1 MSAVTVTARSSKVH
15 DRILDAA
22 QELFYR
28 QGYQATVVNQIIDA
42 AGISKPTF
50 YAHFA
55 SKEDLCVAYL
65 RRKRAFDLQAF
76 RTAIAQHADPMERF
90 LAPMRLLKERMA
102 ASDFRG
108 CGFFNIMTEVTDM
121 NSPIVH
127 EVRTFNGEFRDLLRD
142 VTKEMLDSRPGKT
155 KADVDHFTDAY
166 GLLFAGALM
175 LSQETRDLAPI
186 DLAVRQVRQLVA

>member
-1 MSAVTVTARSSKVH
+1 MATTTLTARSSKVH
-15 DRILDAA
+15 DRILEAA

-28 QGYQATVVNQIIDA
+28 QGYQATVVNQIIET
-42 AGISKPTF
+42 AGVSKPTF

-76 RTAIAQHADPMERF
+76 RTAIAQRTSPMERF
-90 LAPMRLLKERMA
+90 LAPMRLLRERMEA
-102 ASDFRG
+102 FDFRG

-121 NSPIVH
+121 DSPILH
-127 EVRTFNGEFRDLLRD
+127 EVRTFNREFRTILRD
-142 VTKEMLDSRPGKT
+142 VTKELLDSKPRKT
-155 KADVDHFTDAY
+155 KADIEHYTDAY
-166 GLLFAGALM
+166 GLLLAGALM

-186 DLAVRQVRQLVA
+186 DLAIRQVRQLAP